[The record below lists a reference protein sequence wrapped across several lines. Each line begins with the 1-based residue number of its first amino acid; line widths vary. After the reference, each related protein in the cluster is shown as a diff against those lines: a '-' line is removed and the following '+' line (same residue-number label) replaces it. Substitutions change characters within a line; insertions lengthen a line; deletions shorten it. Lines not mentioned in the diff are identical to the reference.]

1 MKKYL
6 LCIACLLFC
15 VPLLQAQ
22 DTITLAQC
30 QKAALANYPLA
41 RQKGLYTQTG
51 EAAISNLKANRWLP
65 QMSVN
70 GQASWQS
77 EVTRLPIEV
86 PGVQVP
92 ELSKDQYKITLDAG
106 YTLYDGGVN
115 RFERELQKTSTAREV
130 QGIEVE
136 LNRVKSQVNLYFLNA
151 LLAEENSKLMAMQQ
165 THVKNQIDKL
175 SANVTYGTAPQTTV
189 DALQAEYL
197 QLEQKLSEFKA
208 LRNGFKEMLAI
219 LTGLSIDENTTLG
232 IEQEEI
238 SIQNLPNQR
247 PEMKLYGLQR
257 SQLAVQ
263 QGLVSSRIQPR
274 VSAFA
279 QTGAGRPALN
289 LLNNDFRSFFLG
301 GVRLSWTL
309 SNGYTLKR
317 ERTILSLKEQ
327 MVNNQQAT
335 FEKNLS
341 LELRQQQSEIERYQY
356 LLEQDTEIVALRSKL
371 RQRAASQLENGAIAA
386 RDYISELNAENQA
399 RLNLNTHRVQ
409 WQMAKLQYL
418 TLTGN

>member
-6 LCIACLLFC
+6 LCFASLLFC

-41 RQKGLYTQTG
+41 RQKGLYNQTD
-51 EAAISNLKANRWLP
+51 ELAISNLKANRWLP

-77 EVTRLPIEV
+77 EVTKLPIEV

-92 ELSKDQYKITLDAG
+92 ELSKDQYKISLDAG

-115 RFERELQKTSTAREV
+115 RLERELQKTNTALEV

-151 LLAEENSKLMAMQQ
+151 LLTEENSKLMAMQQ
-165 THVKNQIDKL
+165 THLKNQIDKL
-175 SANVTYGTAPQTTV
+175 SANVTYGTAAQTTV

-208 LRNGFKEMLAI
+208 LHNGFKDMLAI
-219 LTGLSIDENTTLG
+219 LTGLSIDENTTLRIG
-232 IEQEEI
+232 EEEI
-238 SIQNLPNQR
+238 SIQNLPDQR
-247 PEMKLYGLQR
+247 PEKKLYGLQR

-301 GVRLSWTL
+301 GVRLSWIL
-309 SNGYTLKR
+309 SNGYNLKR
-317 ERTILSLKEQ
+317 ERTILSLREQ
-327 MVNNQQAT
+327 MVNNQEAT

-356 LLEQDTEIVALRSKL
+356 LLEQDTQIVALRSKL

-386 RDYISELNAENQA
+386 RNYISELNAENQA
-399 RLNLNTHRVQ
+399 RLNLNAHRVQ